1 MTNVYTDVKY
11 ALRQLFKYP
20 GFMFVAVLSLALG
33 IGANTAMFSV
43 VEAVLLRPLP
53 YPEPGRIAWFSVFY
67 PARKNTMVVVPEY
80 LSWRNQNRCF
90 EEIAAYNGREYN
102 LTGIEVPE
110 QLQGAAVTAN
120 FLPLMGVQPVLGR
133 VFFDE
138 EDRPG
143 EPPSILLSYDLW
155 QRLFSSNKGVIGTVV
170 LLNGTSHTVI
180 GVLPP
185 DFRFPDDQKIDLI
198 STLALPAEPDW
209 NAEGFRAV
217 SVLGR
222 MKPGIS
228 LEQAR
233 TELETISHR
242 ADSIVSSFFASTRAG
257 LEVKAV
263 PLHERL
269 VGNVRLLLFVLSG
282 AVVFILL
289 IACANV
295 AHLVMARSTIRHKE
309 IVLRAALGASRHHLI
324 RLLLIESM
332 LLAVLGTAAGL
343 FLATFVL
350 GLFRIIGAQTIP
362 LLDRVALNGNVLAFT
377 IVVAG
382 VTLLLFGLAPALVGT
397 GLNLNEAFQEQG
409 RSTTGGRRHRNFC
422 GLLMTVEVALA
433 LMLFVGAGLLIRSF
447 ARLAAVNPG
456 FRPDHVLTLQL
467 RLPMNIYSE
476 RWQSAEFVNRI
487 EKQIQSL
494 AGVQSVGVTSQLP
507 LTGFSMRSKI
517 PIEDRSE
524 AISDQSVPLG
534 AVSPDYFRAM
544 GIQLIAGRFFDQGD
558 SLSSSPV
565 AIVNESFSRQFFPGQ
580 DPLGK
585 RIMGDGTSGWR
596 SIVGIVADVHHLGLT
611 SDCSPEVF
619 LPFAQSPCPNFALVV
634 HTGSNPSMMAETIRR
649 SVAGVDRNQA
659 VFDVYTMEERLAK
672 SVAPQRYQT
681 ITLAVFAVVALSL
694 AVIGIYGVMDYVTS
708 RRIGEIGIRMALG
721 AQSCD
726 VLMTLLRQGLKFTV
740 IGLAIGL
747 VGAMAVTRVMNSLLY
762 DVSPTDPLTFIGVA
776 LLLTVVAM
784 LACYIPARRAAK
796 IDPIEA
802 LRYE

>member
-1 MTNVYTDVKY
+1 MSTLINDIKY
-11 ALRQLFKYP
+11 AFRQLRKNP
-20 GFMFVAVLSLALG
+20 GFTIIVMITLALG

-53 YPEPGRIAWFSVFY
+53 YPEPDRIAWFSVFY
-67 PARKNTMVVVPEY
+67 PARKNAMVIVPEY
-80 LSWRNQNRCF
+80 LSWRNQNQCF

-120 FLPLMGVQPVLGR
+120 FLPLLGVKPMLGR
-133 VFFDE
+133 VFSAE

-143 EPPSILLSYDLW
+143 EPPAILLGYNLW
-155 QRLFSSNKGVIGTVV
+155 QRLFSSNIGVIGTVV
-170 LLNGTSHTVI
+170 LLNGTGHTVI

-185 DFRFPDDQKIDLI
+185 DFRFPDYQKVDLI

-222 MKPGIS
+222 MKPGIT

-242 ADSIVSSFFASTRAG
+242 ADSIVSSFFASTRTG
-257 LEVKAV
+257 LEVQAV
-263 PLHERL
+263 PLHKRL

-295 AHLVMARSTIRHKE
+295 AHLVMARSTIRYKE
-309 IVLRAALGASRHHLI
+309 IVLRAALGASRYRLI
-324 RLLLIESM
+324 RQLLMESVM
-332 LLAVLGTAAGL
+332 LAVLGAVAGL
-343 FLATFVL
+343 LLTTFVL
-350 GLFRIIGAQTIP
+350 GLFRILGSQAIP
-362 LLDRVALNGNVLAFT
+362 FLDRVALNGTVLVFT
-377 IVVAG
+377 VVTAG
-382 VTLLLFGLAPALVGT
+382 IAVLLFGLAPALMGT
-397 GLNLNEAFQEQG
+397 GLNINEAFQEQG

-422 GLLMTVEVALA
+422 GLLITAEVALA
-433 LMLFVGAGLLIRSF
+433 LMLFIGAGLFIRSF
-447 ARLAAVNPG
+447 ACLAAVNPG

-476 RWQSAEFVNRI
+476 RWKSTEFVNQVER
-487 EKQIQSL
+487 QIQSL

-517 PIEDRSE
+517 PIEERSGV
-524 AISDQSVPLG
+524 IPDQSIPLG

-544 GIQLIAGRFFDQGD
+544 GIQLISGRFFYQGD
-558 SLSSSPV
+558 SPSSPPV

-585 RIMGDGTSGWR
+585 RIMGDGNSGWR

-611 SDCSPEVF
+611 SDCQPEVF
-619 LPFAQSPCPNFALVV
+619 LPFTQSPCPNFALVIR
-634 HTGSNPSMMAETIRR
+634 TGSDPSVMAEAVRR
-649 SVAGVDRNQA
+649 SVAGVDRNQT
-659 VFDVYTMEERLAK
+659 VFDVSTMEERLAK

-726 VLMTLLRQGLKFTV
+726 VLKTLLRQGLKFAI

-747 VGAMAVTRVMNSLLY
+747 VGAMVVTRIMSSLLY
-762 DVSPTDPLTFIGVA
+762 DISPTDPLTFLCVA
-776 LLLTVVAM
+776 LLLTIVVM
-784 LACYIPARRAAK
+784 LACYVPARRAAK
-796 IDPIEA
+796 IDPMEA